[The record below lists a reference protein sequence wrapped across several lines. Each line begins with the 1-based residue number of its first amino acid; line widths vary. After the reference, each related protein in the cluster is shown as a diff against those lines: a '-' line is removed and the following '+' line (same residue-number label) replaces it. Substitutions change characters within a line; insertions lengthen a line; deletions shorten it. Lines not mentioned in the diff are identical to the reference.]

1 VKTEFDPRVATVL
14 DRLVPELDS
23 NPEAM
28 LRAASAR
35 ARVLTAAHAQRRRRI
50 LIVSVAVLALIVGGG
65 ALAASQFD
73 VLPWLSHDNPSEA
86 TFSIDRT
93 RHYDG
98 PAPDV
103 LVCPGAG
110 SGDFTCSEGT
120 LPPRGARTYLFA
132 ERVEDV
138 PQVTRTFM
146 LLTLARDERR
156 GRLSADEAA
165 RVRRDVDAV
174 DDSFFRAISL
184 FASVRTNG
192 GGEQAPGRPGFELVP
207 PAGVPEWI
215 SCRSLEGAFTCR
227 PIARSRDVP
236 VGAPAYMLERSDEW
250 TAQPREAST
259 PPDVRALFHAV
270 LGRDLEPAEIRL
282 FIDLL
287 TVGEAEGGGVEEGPI
302 RVVP

>member
-192 GGEQAPGRPGFELVP
+192 GGRAGAGATWFRARATGRRPGVDLVSQPGGGVHVPSDRAQPGRPG
-207 PAGVPEWI
+207 
-215 SCRSLEGAFTCR
+215 RS
-227 PIARSRDVP
+227 AR
-236 VGAPAYMLERSDEW
+236 L
-250 TAQPREAST
+250 
-259 PPDVRALFHAV
+259 HA
-270 LGRDLEPAEIRL
+270 RTE
-282 FIDLL
+282 
-287 TVGEAEGGGVEEGPI
+287 
-302 RVVP
+302 